1 MNKFLEEI
9 QEQPQALN
17 DTLQYYTSSKGRS
30 ELDKVKSDW
39 LSGKYDKIVVT
50 GMGSSYF
57 VAYAL
62 ASMLCNYHI
71 PAFSINAGELL
82 HFQHPV
88 LNSSTLLICISQ
100 SGESYEV
107 VKLVNTISSNITI
120 VTISNEEDSFL
131 ARHSAYTLLSKAG
144 KEDMTSTKT
153 FICTYLVSYL
163 LCNTISQ
170 IAINYSVLYKLVVRV
185 EETLLSM
192 TCVNE
197 SSNCFIEKALDIFQ
211 NTSFVQ
217 LIARGTDFT
226 TVSQSAL
233 MFMEATKTPASA
245 MLGGEFRHGPLEM
258 VGDNF
263 TSIVIGNL
271 ASGTYSQMERLVMDI
286 LAYGGKVILITD
298 CPVDIQSPNLLS
310 LHIPNEESDL
320 FVIPSI
326 IPIQLLVNAF
336 AEKKNIIPGNFL
348 HGSKITAKE

>member
-17 DTLQYYTSSKGRS
+17 DTLRYYTSSKGRS

-57 VAYAL
+57 VAHAL

-71 PAFSINAGELL
+71 PAFLINAGELL

-107 VKLVNTISSNITI
+107 VKLVSTISSTTTI
-120 VTISNEEDSFL
+120 VTISNEEESFL

-170 IAINYSVLYKLVVRV
+170 IAINYSVLYKLADRV
-185 EETLLSM
+185 EKTLLSM

-233 MFMEATKTPASA
+233 MLMEATKTAASA

-271 ASGTYSQMERLVMDI
+271 ASGTYSQMERLVMDL
-286 LAYGGKVILITD
+286 LAYRGKVIFITD
-298 CPVDIQSPNLLS
+298 CPVDIQHPNLLS